1 MAPVARPGGRG
12 YNPAPMP
19 IYEYRCTDCQ
29 RKVSVLTLRVS
40 ERVDPVCDRCG
51 SRKLTRLM
59 SRFALVRSE
68 DSRLGDLSDPSSL
81 SGIDENDPKT
91 MARWMR
97 KMGKELGEDAGEDF
111 DQMVDELEAGGD
123 DGGDDEGPGPSGD
136 GDDL

>member
-1 MAPVARPGGRG
+1 
-12 YNPAPMP
+12 MP

-40 ERVDPVCDRCG
+40 ESVDPVCDRCG

-68 DSRLGDLSDPSSL
+68 ESRLDDLSDPSSL
-81 SGIDENDPKT
+81 SGLDENDPKS

-123 DGGDDEGPGPSGD
+123 GTGDDEDSGPSGD